1 MENNFRFSLV
11 TGNGKYG
18 PKVGAVIEEADVYDI
33 DTIVEK
39 MDGLGWSDRNVSI
52 EFNRTKTQAF
62 QKGAGAAKLFYVIK
76 VGTMDIIQIE
86 LRYKG
91 SFTAQP
97 QFFAVF
103 TNKFKKL
110 LK

>member
-1 MENNFRFSLV
+1 M
-11 TGNGKYG
+11 
-18 PKVGAVIEEADVYDI
+18 
-33 DTIVEK
+33 
-39 MDGLGWSDRNVSI
+39 
-52 EFNRTKTQAF
+52 
-62 QKGAGAAKLFYVIK
+62 IK

-110 LK
+110 LKPLSLMENKAGKNLHLEHIEDEILNFGVLAVFRNQFYAFTKRYVLWCKS